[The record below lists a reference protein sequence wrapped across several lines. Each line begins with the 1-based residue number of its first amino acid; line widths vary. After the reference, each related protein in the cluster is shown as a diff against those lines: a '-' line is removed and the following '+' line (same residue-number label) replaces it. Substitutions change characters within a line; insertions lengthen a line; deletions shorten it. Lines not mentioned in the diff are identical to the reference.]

1 MPKNITIENS
11 ALKFTNSEDSDL
23 NLFGLV
29 VDNTYLKLPTGS
41 TAQRP
46 ASPQTG
52 MIRFNTETNRI
63 EGYEGYFWV
72 NLEL

>member
-1 MPKNITIENS
+1 MPKSITIENS

-23 NLFGLV
+23 NLFGLAL
-29 VDNTYLKLPTGS
+29 DNTYLKLPVGN

-52 MIRFNTETNRI
+52 MIRFNTETNKT
-63 EGYEGYFWV
+63 EGYDGLTWI
-72 NLEL
+72 ELT